1 MEWRKTITKLGTALV
16 AKRGRGLRG
25 MDMGAIKK
33 QQHRQFGTELTSN
46 TIDDESRR
54 IVKKRTFEQ
63 FEEQKEAES
72 VEAQPT
78 KRRRINLR
86 PKALAAKLRA
96 KENASGQ
103 SREAQT
109 AAVRT
114 SKAVEMERDS
124 DSDEDIDL
132 APRRAVK
139 AAKASRMK
147 RVERENPIRRSQR
160 LQNEKKRRR
169 EQRAKRKAAAAF
181 VAVVAPKMLE
191 CDVVAASRADDLALP
206 EYSAESVAWLHRCEG
221 SAFSRSL
228 VRSDYLSSRF
238 QPDLNESMRRIL
250 IEWLFNVHRRFQLC
264 DRTLYTAIYVLD
276 AYLSLVPLK
285 RDRLQLVGCAAL
297 WLSSKYHEIYA
308 PESSDFVFVSNHSFS
323 VEDLFAAEVAI
334 LVALE
339 FKFTD
344 IVTPL
349 HFLERYLQIAIHP
362 LFEKYRSRGTAKALK
377 DGQRYISLVTELSNY
392 FGHLALFDC
401 NLLTN
406 KPSLVA
412 AAALCYTVLSIALYS
427 RWPAFLEKHT
437 GFSYADLEPLL
448 HRLDAVRKEAVAA
461 KKTTALQKM
470 HKAVAKWIDRLNTD
484 AVLRNGSALR
494 TK

>member
-33 QQHRQFGTELTSN
+33 QQHRQFGTELIN
-46 TIDDESRR
+46 NIVNDQSRR
-54 IVKKRTFEQ
+54 IAKKRTFEQ
-63 FEEQKEAES
+63 FEEQKEEES
-72 VEAQPT
+72 AEAQPT
-78 KRRRINLR
+78 KRRRYNLR
-86 PKALAAKLRA
+86 TKALVAKLRG
-96 KENASGQ
+96 KENVSGQ
-103 SREAQT
+103 SQT
-109 AAVRT
+109 AKRVTVRT
-114 SKAVEMERDS
+114 AKVVEVER

-132 APRRAVK
+132 APRRTVN
-139 AAKASRMK
+139 AAKANRME
-147 RVERENPIRRSQR
+147 RVQHRPPIQRSQC
-160 LQNEKKRRR
+160 LENERRRDR
-169 EQRAKRKAAAAF
+169 EQRSKREVAAAF
-181 VAVVAPKMLE
+181 VPVVAPKMLE
-191 CDVVAASRADDLALP
+191 CDVVAAVDDLALP
-206 EYSAESVAWLHRCEG
+206 EYSTEIMAWLHRCEG
-221 SAFSRSL
+221 SAFSRNL

-238 QPDLNESMRRIL
+238 QPDINESMRRIL

-323 VEDLFAAEVAI
+323 VEDLFAAEVDI
-334 LVALE
+334 LVAIE

-362 LFEKYRSRGTAKALK
+362 LSEKYRARGTAKALK

-437 GFSYADLEPLL
+437 GFSYADLKPLL
-448 HRLDAVRKEAVAA
+448 HRLDAVRKVAVAG
-461 KKTTALQKM
+461 KRMTVLQKM
-470 HKAVAKWIDRLNTD
+470 HKSVAKWIVRLNTD
-484 AVLRNGSALR
+484 AVLRNGRALR
-494 TK
+494 AANAN

>member
-1 MEWRKTITKLGTALV
+1 MEWRKTINEFGNALV

-33 QQHRQFGTELTSN
+33 QQHRQFGTELTN
-46 TIDDESRR
+46 NAIADESRR
-54 IVKKRTFEQ
+54 RLKKRTFEQ
-63 FEEQKEAES
+63 FEEQKEEES
-72 VEAQPT
+72 VEAQPA
-78 KRRRINLR
+78 KRRRINLW
-86 PKALAAKLRA
+86 PKALTANLRG

-109 AAVRT
+109 TTVRT
-114 SKAVEMERDS
+114 LEAVEMERDS

-132 APRRAVK
+132 APRREVK
-139 AAKASRMK
+139 AAKASRSK
-147 RVERENPIRRSQR
+147 GVERENPNRRSQR
-160 LQNEKKRRR
+160 LQNEKRRR
-169 EQRAKRKAAAAF
+169 EQRTKREAAAAF
-181 VAVVAPKMLE
+181 VPVVAPKMLG

-206 EYSAESVAWLHRCEG
+206 EYSVESMAWLHRCEG

-238 QPDLNESMRRIL
+238 QPDINESMRRIL
-250 IEWLFNVHRRFQLC
+250 IEWLFTVHRRFKLC
-264 DRTLYTAIYVLD
+264 DHTIYTAIYVLD

-285 RDRLQLVGCAAL
+285 RDQLRLMGCAAL

-308 PESSDFVFVSNHSFS
+308 PLSSDFVFVSNESFS
-323 VEDLFAAEVAI
+323 FEDLFAAEVDI
-334 LVALE
+334 LVAIE

-362 LFEKYRSRGTAKALK
+362 LSEKHRLRGTAKALK
-377 DGQRYISLVTELSNY
+377 EGQRCISIVTELSNY
-392 FGHLALFDC
+392 FGCLALFDC
-401 NLLTN
+401 NLLRN

-412 AAALCYTVLSIALYS
+412 AAALCYAVLSIALYP

-484 AVLRNGSALR
+484 AVLRNGTALR